1 MPPPHYPVH
10 GAEMQQQYYNPA
22 IQPQLAIPAERVK
35 VSNQNTSYKMQ
46 CKASSICSIWKG
58 ILEIAARVGV
68 IIVAVICFG
77 LSIVIINKINSSTYL
92 DGILNDQYTVTLSL
106 LDDLSDLQSLI
117 RLTRSLA
124 GYTIFVA
131 VFAFLVVIPTIL
143 TRFTCHGGTGM
154 LRIFHIVVRYLKC
167 Y

>member
-1 MPPPHYPVH
+1 
-10 GAEMQQQYYNPA
+10 MQFFLIYQQ
-22 IQPQLAIPAERVK
+22 V
-35 VSNQNTSYKMQ
+35 
-46 CKASSICSIWKG
+46 
-58 ILEIAARVGV
+58 
-68 IIVAVICFG
+68 VAVICFG

-124 GYTIFVA
+124 GYTIFVV

-167 Y
+167 SY